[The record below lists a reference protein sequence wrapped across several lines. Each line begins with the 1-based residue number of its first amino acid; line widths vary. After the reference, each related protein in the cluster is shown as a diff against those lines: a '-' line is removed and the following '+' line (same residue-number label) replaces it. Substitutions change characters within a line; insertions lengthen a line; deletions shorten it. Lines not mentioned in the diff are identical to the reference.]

1 MMLPQFHDDGGEAKG
16 HRRQSCWSS
25 FRGFLSS
32 VFQSEESRSI
42 FFFLLINLSFAFVE
56 LFYGILSNS
65 LGLVSD
71 SFHMF
76 FDCTALVAGLVA
88 SVVSRRPANERF
100 SYGYQRA
107 EVLGGFVNGLFLV
120 FIAFFVLKEA
130 LERFFDPPNIHT
142 HRLVL
147 VSIGGLLVN
156 LIGVF
161 AFQHAHS
168 HGHGGAGCDHGHS
181 HGHAPA
187 RIHDDHDHG
196 HSHGHSHG
204 HGHDDHGGHAH
215 NGHAHGHSHGGHGE
229 AKQARS
235 FVLDGVLLHVLAD
248 TLGSVGVIISSL
260 IIHQYGWMIA
270 DPVCSI
276 FISVLIFMSTWP
288 LLRDSFHVLMQRTP
302 ATLEGKL
309 FRCYRQINLIDGV
322 ISYKDPHF
330 WSMSREYN
338 VGTITIVI
346 KTDANDTSIRS
357 AVTRV
362 FTDAGVKRMTVQ
374 TERF

>member
-1 MMLPQFHDDGGEAKG
+1 MMLPQHHDDGGESKD
-16 HRRQSCWSS
+16 HRPKSRWCNCRAFFNSI
-25 FRGFLSS
+25 
-32 VFQSEESRSI
+32 FQSQESRSI

-65 LGLVSD
+65 LGLISD

-107 EVLGGFVNGLFLV
+107 EVLGGLVNGLFLV
-120 FIAFFVLKEA
+120 FVAFFVLKEA
-130 LERFFDPPNIHT
+130 LERFFDPPNVHT

-147 VSIGGLLVN
+147 VSVGGLLVN

-168 HGHGGAGCDHGHS
+168 HGHGGGDC
-181 HGHAPA
+181 
-187 RIHDDHDHG
+187 G

-204 HGHDDHGGHAH
+204 GSTDDH
-215 NGHAHGHSHGGHGE
+215 HGHSHGHGHGQKE
-229 AKQARS
+229 EENHRS

-276 FISVLIFMSTWP
+276 FISILIFLSTGP
-288 LLRDSFHVLMQRTP
+288 LLRDSFSVLMQRTP
-302 ATLEGKL
+302 QSLESKL

-330 WSMSREYN
+330 WSMSRDYN
-338 VGTITIVI
+338 VGSIAIVI
-346 KTDANDTSIRS
+346 KTEANDTSIRA

-362 FTDAGVKRMTVQ
+362 FTDAGVKRMVVQ